1 MLLDLTHYWREA
13 TYTDTREYATLKE
26 ELRRPFLLSNS
37 ALPTLAG
44 TCFPSTQSSSNV
56 CDRPNDRKKAKQ
68 PPPLLHGLDACVRY
82 LGSLVSYAIS
92 SHGDLEYGVS
102 TNPEWPNMAVPV
114 HNRLFRCVRLT
125 CRRHT
130 LSLPRSQAG
139 KVHRTPA
146 FHDSQVSCSP
156 TTNYIIGVYTPDA
169 PEHDETVWL
178 PPPPSNYGE
187 THCSAVSPES

>member
-1 MLLDLTHYWREA
+1 MPPSRKSCGGHFYSRTQRCRHWPGPVSRAHNRVRMSAIGQTTEKSK
-13 TYTDTREYATLKE
+13 TTL
-26 ELRRPFLLSNS
+26 PF
-37 ALPTLAG
+37 
-44 TCFPSTQSSSNV
+44 
-56 CDRPNDRKKAKQ
+56 
-68 PPPLLHGLDACVRY
+68 LHGLDACVRY
-82 LGSLVSYAIS
+82 LGSLVSYAIN

-130 LSLPRSQAG
+130 LSLPRIQAG

-156 TTNYIIGVYTPDA
+156 TTSYIIGVYTPDA

-178 PPPPSNYGE
+178 PPPPRNYGE